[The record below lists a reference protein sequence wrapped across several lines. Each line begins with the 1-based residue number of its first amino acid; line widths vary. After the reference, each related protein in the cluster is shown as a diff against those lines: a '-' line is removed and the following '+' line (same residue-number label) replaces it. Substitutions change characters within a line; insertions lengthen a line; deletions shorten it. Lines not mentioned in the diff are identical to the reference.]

1 MAGRCLD
8 FIQCNA
14 ATENPPNMIGFH
26 AGTPPY
32 IRSASYSARR
42 MLRYVL
48 SRSDFSGEDGRTE
61 KLLPERDRDAAR
73 QDGNNDRLR

>member
-1 MAGRCLD
+1 
-8 FIQCNA
+8 
-14 ATENPPNMIGFH
+14 
-26 AGTPPY
+26 
-32 IRSASYSARR
+32 
-42 MLRYVL
+42 LRYVL